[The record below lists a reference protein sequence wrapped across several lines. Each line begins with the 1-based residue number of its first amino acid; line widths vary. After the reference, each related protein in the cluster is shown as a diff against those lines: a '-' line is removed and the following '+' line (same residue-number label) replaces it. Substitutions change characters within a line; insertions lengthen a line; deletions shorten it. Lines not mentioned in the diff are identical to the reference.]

1 MTSLSSQRLSPLFN
15 LFIEKLLKM
24 YTSSKLSSE
33 TKSFIQAIP
42 QISKS
47 SQEVVAVALAK
58 VVANELPLP
67 SAPVESAM
75 DFYLTTTY
83 ANTRELISAINELV
97 VVDLARIQELVK
109 TFWLVRYNILFPR
122 KKLFQTNQIVS
133 ESHFFGFS
141 SLLSP
146 TDAIFIQQNS
156 LLLIQLS
163 NGFAQMIEEMNTN
176 EV

>member
-1 MTSLSSQRLSPLFN
+1 
-15 LFIEKLLKM
+15 M
-24 YTSSKLSSE
+24 YSSSKLSNE
-33 TKSFIQAIP
+33 TKSFIQNIP

-67 SAPVESAM
+67 SAPVESAVE
-75 DFYLTTTY
+75 FYLSTTY

-97 VVDLARIQELVK
+97 VVDLTRIQELVK

-122 KKLFQTNQIVS
+122 KKLFQTNQVVS

-146 TDAIFIQQNS
+146 TDAVFIQQNS
-156 LLLIQLS
+156 QLLILLA
-163 NGFAQMIEEMNTN
+163 NGFAALVAEMSATG
-176 EV
+176 E

>member
-1 MTSLSSQRLSPLFN
+1 
-15 LFIEKLLKM
+15 M
-24 YTSSKLSSE
+24 YSSSKLSNE

-47 SQEVVAVALAK
+47 SQEVVATALAK

-67 SAPVESAM
+67 SAPVESAVE
-75 DFYLTTTY
+75 FYLSTTY

-97 VVDLARIQELVK
+97 VVDLTRVQELVK
-109 TFWLVRYNILFPR
+109 TFWLIRYNILFPR
-122 KKLFQTNQIVS
+122 KKLFQTNQILS

-156 LLLIQLS
+156 LLLIQLA
-163 NGFAQMIEEMNTN
+163 NGFAAMVSEMNCV
-176 EV
+176 EG

>member
-1 MTSLSSQRLSPLFN
+1 MFS
-15 LFIEKLLKM
+15 
-24 YTSSKLSSE
+24 SSKLSNE
-33 TKSFIQAIP
+33 TKSFIQNIP

-67 SAPVESAM
+67 SAPVESAVE
-75 DFYLTTTY
+75 FYLNTTY

-97 VVDLARIQELVK
+97 VVDLTRVQELVK
-109 TFWLVRYNILFPR
+109 TFWLIRYNILFPR
-122 KKLFQTNQIVS
+122 KKLFQTNQVVS

-146 TDAIFIQQNS
+146 TDALFIQQNS
-156 LLLIQLS
+156 QLLIQLS
-163 NGFAQMIEEMNTN
+163 NGFAQMIEEMITI